1 MLQCARTKDTS
12 QSSTEEHDV
21 TITELR
27 FSDPPK
33 PAPYYPPSI
42 SLPAIFNSHGHPRDT
57 QAEGDGRAEMMIPLY
72 AEAFGDIM
80 GIGNTITPLVT
91 ARLARQKGAQWR
103 ALIPAHS
110 RLNIHVAGL
119 MHEGTSPAEVIAG
132 YDAPAQEQA
141 WIAMKMFMRSV
152 SNSHGV
158 DVDDLS
164 RVIPVIKAMAQTG
177 FRHQKGPMPLC
188 VHAERKYYPGGKRV
202 FFLNRNKESM
212 ERDIRRIFAEV
223 PDARVIICHV
233 NSKYAVDMIRRLRAK
248 GSDIWGEIAPHYAQY
263 TCDDLFEGPGG
274 STMFNAHFFCLPIF
288 GTEEDLEAIKGAML
302 SGEPW
307 WFYGDDGACH
317 WDNPALPK
325 GVKINSDGFVVGG
338 QAQVPRATVSYV
350 IETFIEAGK
359 LDLLPDFLSRNG
371 RKAFHLPEAGYE
383 TTFARNTWK
392 VEREI
397 AFDSPDLGRRVAR
410 VAMGGQ
416 TRRYWPEGV
425 PTGSETELV
434 DDKQQEAQGT

>member
-1 MLQCARTKDTS
+1 
-12 QSSTEEHDV
+12 V
-21 TITELR
+21 IELR

-33 PAPYYPPSI
+33 AAPYYPPFVT
-42 SLPAIFNSHGHPRDT
+42 LPAIFNSHGHPRDT
-57 QAEGDGRAEMMIPLY
+57 QAEEDGRAEMMIPLY
-72 AEAFGDIM
+72 AEVFGDVM
-80 GIGNTITPLVT
+80 GMGNTITPLTT
-91 ARLARQKGAQWR
+91 AGLARRKGAQWR
-103 ALIPAHS
+103 ALIPEGS
-110 RLNIHVAGL
+110 RLKIHVAGL

-152 SNSHGV
+152 SNSHGA

-164 RVIPVIKAMAQTG
+164 RVIPAIKAMAQAE
-177 FRHQKGPMPLC
+177 FRHRKGPMPLS
-188 VHAERKYYPGGKRV
+188 VHAERKHYPGGKRV
-202 FFLNRNKESM
+202 FFLDRSKESM

-223 PDARVIICHV
+223 PKARVIICHV
-233 NSKYAVDMIRRLRAK
+233 NSKYAVEMIRQLRRE
-248 GSDIWGEIAPHYAQY
+248 GRDIWGEIAPHYAQY

-274 STMFNAHFFCLPIF
+274 STMINSHLFCLPIF
-288 GTEEDLEAIKGAML
+288 GKEEDREAIREAML

-325 GVKINSDGFVVGG
+325 GVKISSDGFITGG

-350 IETFIEAGK
+350 IEAFIEAGK
-359 LDLLPDFLSRNG
+359 AELLPDFLSRNG
-371 RKAFHLPEAGYE
+371 RRAFHLPEAALE
-383 TTFARNTWK
+383 IRFERRPWV

-397 AFDSPDLGRRVAR
+397 ALDSPSLGLRRAR

-425 PTGSETELV
+425 PASFDTELV
-434 DDKQQEAQGT
+434 DDGQEEAQRK